1 MNIGNLLKTD
11 MRNILS
17 VTPFKNSTKLGK
29 FGNKLVKKATERLAK
44 KANDV
49 IQKKLQKIRG
59 IVGDID
65 QKLAGATFGILGT
78 GSRSLGSVIS
88 NSKIGGVL
96 KNLELVTTNDNNN
109 RNMNGEV
116 MYYAKYQV
124 PTDIPIFI
132 SSFSERVFS
141 FCSSSVI

>member
-29 FGNKLVKKATERLAK
+29 LGNKLVKKATEKLAK

-65 QKLAGATFGILGT
+65 QKLAGGT
-78 GSRSLGSVIS
+78 EP
-88 NSKIGGVL
+88 VL
-96 KNLELVTTNDNNN
+96 
-109 RNMNGEV
+109 R
-116 MYYAKYQV
+116 
-124 PTDIPIFI
+124 
-132 SSFSERVFS
+132 ERKEAYGAL
-141 FCSSSVI
+141 